1 MDQKIY
7 ASTSAGRQGDVFI
20 MTNYTDFK
28 RFRVGLDEISLKG
41 YQVYKE
47 NGSQKNLEISF
58 GKFDMVYFIKSI
70 KINL

>member
-1 MDQKIY
+1 MLQPLP
-7 ASTSAGRQGDVFI
+7 AGRQGDVSV
-20 MTNYTDFK
+20 MTNYTGFK

-41 YQVYKE
+41 YQVYKD